1 MERNIPR
8 AAIHVG
14 TDKKSFSS
22 QVGNEAERR
31 GWDEKRYQLK
41 NADIDKNN
49 HYNYSRKRLNFEIV
63 KGGKI
68 VPLGSQAVP
77 LHERLQ
83 HRLDELG
90 FKPYM
95 DAKRPDQVSRNS
107 PNCTVGIIFSGDH
120 DVLNRLAFGEQKL
133 NTSDPNADHSKVVLQ
148 KGIYDWALDTYRFA
162 CEKWGEEN
170 VIGFDVHCDETS
182 IHAHVQTIPVEK
194 VKKRGRIGSKYVN
207 KNNPDIV
214 LSTKEWRALP
224 KDERDNYTKQTASK
238 DYVECVSYA
247 KVWGETRKAKS
258 EYLSQLHTDYHNAV
272 GCKYGLA
279 RGIPYNELSEEEKR
293 GRRHKN
299 KVVLEAERQA
309 KAALDKVEKYAVLA
323 TVDKQELTFPL
334 LNIKT
339 PVQEA
344 MDAVKKELAIPI
356 PALIGQKTWREER
369 TTNINDAIK
378 ALIAAINA
386 ERDKQNNGIRASVN
400 KTYTYYM
407 QQLNKLIVENKA
419 LWNENDMLKAEN
431 TEVKQRISQLDE
443 NAVRRVTA
451 QKDAVIESLNTQLAS
466 KNEDITKL
474 KTDYNTLWEKYKIL
488 VIQWNDLTKQPEI
501 IEAVKRVK
509 ERKEQEAEAKR
520 EEQAR
525 QDRFQDILDRFIS
538 EGHEQLK
545 AFSQSSRIDF
555 DEKEAKAIYYGIM
568 ATATKSNIT
577 IRSPQ
582 GSKFAVE
589 RFLVSMDWNGC
600 GNYRRECVAHWTK
613 IFATDEVVY
622 TEPIIQ
628 NFLSFVEHMSCSAD
642 TYVSLG
648 GSNGCADQLTNWDGT
663 QKLGVGA
670 PSKKKSQGLSR

>member
-68 VPLGSQAVP
+68 LPLGSQSVP

-182 IHAHVQTIPVEK
+182 IHAHVQTVPVEQ
-194 VKKRGRIGSKYVN
+194 VRKRGRIGSKYIH
-207 KNNPDIV
+207 KDNPENV
-214 LSTKEWRALP
+214 LTTKEWRALP
-224 KDERDNYTKQTASK
+224 KEERDNYTKSEAAK
-238 DYVECVSYA
+238 GVVERVSYA
-247 KVWGETRKAKS
+247 KVWGERAKDKS
-258 EYLSQLHTDYHNAV
+258 QYLSQLHTDYYNKV
-272 GCKYGLA
+272 GHKYGLA
-279 RGIPYNELSEEEKR
+279 RGFSYDELSEEEKR
-293 GRRHKN
+293 GRKHKN

-309 KAALDKVEKYAVLA
+309 KVALDKVEKYAVLA
-323 TVDKQELTFPL
+323 TIDKKELTIPF
-334 LNIKT
+334 LNIKV

-344 MDAVKKELAIPI
+344 MNAVKKELAIPI

-369 TTNINDAIK
+369 VNNINAAIK
-378 ALIAAINA
+378 ALVAAINA
-386 ERDKQNNGIRASVN
+386 ERDKQNEDVRKSVN

-407 QQLNKLIVENKA
+407 QNLNKQIEENKSLRA
-419 LWNENDMLKAEN
+419 ENDALKAEN
-431 TEVKQRISQLDE
+431 AKVKQRISQLDE
-443 NAVRRVTA
+443 KAVDRVT
-451 QKDAVIESLNTQLAS
+451 TQLDYAKEELAS
-466 KNEDITKL
+466 SKIYNAALQEKCNEL
-474 KTDYNTLWEKYKIL
+474 
-488 VIQWNDLTKQPEI
+488 
-501 IEAVKRVK
+501 K
-509 ERKEQEAEAKR
+509 ERWNAIWQEPEMTDAWKQVEARKEREMNEKATLKAEAER
-520 EEQAR
+520 ERQAR
-525 QDRFQDILDRFIS
+525 QSRYIGVLDKFIN
-538 EGHEQLK
+538 EGHGAL
-545 AFSQSSRIDF
+545 SSFAKTERINF
-555 DEKEAKAIYYGIM
+555 DEKEAASIYYGIM
-568 ATATKSNIT
+568 ASAAKHYIGLDSKAGIESAAKKFLSDMPWRGFTDFQQECIT
-577 IRSPQ
+577 S
-582 GSKFAVE
+582 
-589 RFLVSMDWNGC
+589 
-600 GNYRRECVAHWTK
+600 WTK
-613 IFATDEVVY
+613 LFATNEVQFTDNAIDY
-622 TEPIIQ
+622 
-628 NFLSFVEHMSCSAD
+628 FLAFVDHMSCSAD

-663 QKLGVGA
+663 QKIGLGSMNNK
-670 PSKKKSQGLSR
+670 PYRSSRK

>member
-63 KGGKI
+63 KGEKI
-68 VPLGSQAVP
+68 VPLGSQSVP

-83 HRLDELG
+83 RRLDELG

-182 IHAHVQTIPVEK
+182 IHAHVQTVPVEQ
-194 VKKRGRIGSKYVN
+194 VRKRGRIGSKYIH
-207 KNNPDIV
+207 KDNPEKV

-224 KDERDNYTKQTASK
+224 KEERDNYTKSEAAK
-238 DYVECVSYA
+238 GVVERVSYA
-247 KVWGETRKAKS
+247 KVWGERAKDKS
-258 EYLSQLHTDYHNAV
+258 QYLSQLHTDYYNKV
-272 GCKYGLA
+272 GHKYGLA
-279 RGIPYNELSEEEKR
+279 RGFSYDELSEEEKR
-293 GRRHKN
+293 GRKHKN

-309 KAALDKVEKYAVLA
+309 KVALDKVEKYAVLA
-323 TVDKQELTFPL
+323 TIDKKELTIPL
-334 LNIKT
+334 LNIKA

-344 MDAVKKELAIPI
+344 MNAVKKELAIPI
-356 PALIGQKTWREER
+356 PTLIGQKTWREER
-369 TTNINDAIK
+369 VANIYAAIK
-378 ALIAAINA
+378 ALVAAINA
-386 ERDKQNNGIRASVN
+386 ERDKQNEDVRKSVN

-407 QQLNKLIVENKA
+407 QNLNKQIEENKSLRA
-419 LWNENDMLKAEN
+419 ENDALKTEN
-431 TEVKQRISQLDE
+431 NNVKQHISQLDE
-443 NAVRRVTA
+443 KVVERVTTQLVCAKEELASAKSYNTTLMEMYNDLKARWNAIWQEPEMTDAWRRV
-451 QKDAVIESLNTQLAS
+451 
-466 KNEDITKL
+466 
-474 KTDYNTLWEKYKIL
+474 
-488 VIQWNDLTKQPEI
+488 
-501 IEAVKRVK
+501 EA
-509 ERKEQEAEAKR
+509 RKEEGAKEKARQEAEAKR
-520 EEQAR
+520 ESMAR
-525 QDRFQDILDRFIS
+525 QNRYIGVLDKFIH
-538 EGHEQLK
+538 EGHEAL
-545 AFSQSSRIDF
+545 SSFAKTDRVNF
-555 DEKEAKAIYYGIM
+555 NEKESASIYYGIM
-568 ATATKSNIT
+568 ASAVKHNIGLDSKACIESATK
-577 IRSPQ
+577 
-582 GSKFAVE
+582 
-589 RFLVSMDWNGC
+589 RFLSDMSWHGFTDFKQ
-600 GNYRRECVAHWTK
+600 ECVTNWTK
-613 IFATDEVVY
+613 LFATNEVQF
-622 TEPIIQ
+622 TNNAID
-628 NFLSFVEHMSCSAD
+628 NFLTFVDHMSCSAD

-663 QKLGVGA
+663 QKAGLGTVTRI
-670 PSKKKSQGLSR
+670 KLRMQR

>member
-68 VPLGSQAVP
+68 VPLGSQSVP

-182 IHAHVQTIPVEK
+182 IHAHVQTVPVEQ
-194 VKKRGRIGSKYVN
+194 VRKRGRIGSKYIH
-207 KNNPDIV
+207 KDNPEKV

-224 KDERDNYTKQTASK
+224 KEERDNYTKSEAAK
-238 DYVECVSYA
+238 GVVERVSYA
-247 KVWGETRKAKS
+247 KVWGERAKDKS
-258 EYLSQLHTDYHNAV
+258 QYLSQLHTDYYNKV
-272 GCKYGLA
+272 GHKYGLA
-279 RGIPYNELSEEEKR
+279 RGFSYDELSEEEKR
-293 GRRHKN
+293 GRKHKN

-309 KAALDKVEKYAVLA
+309 KVALDKVEKYAVLA
-323 TVDKQELTFPL
+323 LIDKKELTIPF
-334 LNIKT
+334 LNIKA

-344 MDAVKKELAIPI
+344 MNAVKKELAIPI
-356 PALIGQKTWREER
+356 PTIIGQKAWREER

-378 ALIAAINA
+378 ALVVAINA
-386 ERDKQNNGIRASVN
+386 ERDKQNEGVRKSVN

-407 QQLNKLIVENKA
+407 QNLNKQIEENKSLRA
-419 LWNENDMLKAEN
+419 DNDALKAEN
-431 TEVKQRISQLDE
+431 NKVRQRISQLDE
-443 NAVRRVTA
+443 
-451 QKDAVIESLNTQLAS
+451 K
-466 KNEDITKL
+466 
-474 KTDYNTLWEKYKIL
+474 
-488 VIQWNDLTKQPEI
+488 
-501 IEAVKRVK
+501 AVKRVTTQLVYAK
-509 ERKEQEAEAKR
+509 EELASAKSYNTTLMEMYNDLKARWNAIWQEPEMTDAWRRVEARKEKETKEKARQEAEAKR
-520 EEQAR
+520 ESMAR
-525 QDRFQDILDRFIS
+525 QNRYIGVLDKFIH
-538 EGHEQLK
+538 EGHEAL
-545 AFSQSSRIDF
+545 SSFATTDRVNF
-555 DEKEAKAIYYGIM
+555 NEKESASIYYGIM
-568 ATATKSNIT
+568 ASAVKHNIGLDSTACIDSAAK
-577 IRSPQ
+577 
-582 GSKFAVE
+582 
-589 RFLVSMDWNGC
+589 RFLSDMSWHGFTDFKQ
-600 GNYRRECVAHWTK
+600 ECVTSWTK
-613 IFATDEVVY
+613 LFATNEVQF
-622 TEPIIQ
+622 TDNAID
-628 NFLSFVEHMSCSAD
+628 NFLAFVDHMSCSAD

-663 QKLGVGA
+663 QKVGLGIFYKE
-670 PSKKKSQGLSR
+670 KKKSQSR